1 MSLPKGTCTY
11 GRRFR
16 RAFSTKSSV
25 FVPWVPEAFHARFPV
40 SVIKSDPREKPLDQS
55 ATPLIVPSQLQPRLY
70 QNILR
75 RSRLR
80 PSAELVSAA
89 LSSPSHARKN
99 LWYPGYGFWGE
110 IVTYQELICMVT
122 LLTSLPNHN
131 DDRIEK
137 KKSNMLNKQNN
148 NSERTCRTLFSRF
161 LCLHHTR
168 LTLSNLTGK
177 AIRSS
182 L

>member
-1 MSLPKGTCTY
+1 MSLPMGTRTC

-25 FVPWVPEAFHARFPV
+25 FVPWVPETFHARFPL
-40 SVIKSDPREKPLDQS
+40 SVLKSDQHEKPLDQS
-55 ATPLIVPSQLQPRLY
+55 AIPLIAPSQLQPRLY

-80 PSAELVSAA
+80 PTRVGCTKLPVAREKKPLVPRVRFLRRDRHISTIDLRGNATN
-89 LSSPSHARKN
+89 K
-99 LWYPGYGFWGE
+99 
-110 IVTYQELICMVT
+110 
-122 LLTSLPNHN
+122 LTEPQRRQN
-131 DDRIEK
+131 RE

-148 NSERTCRTLFSRF
+148 NSERTCSTLFGRF

-168 LTLSNLTGK
+168 LTLSNLIGK

>member
-1 MSLPKGTCTY
+1 MSLPMGTRTC

-25 FVPWVPEAFHARFPV
+25 FVPWVPETFHARFPV
-40 SVIKSDPREKPLDQS
+40 SVLKSDQREKPLDQS
-55 ATPLIVPSQLQPRLY
+55 AIPLIAPSQLQPRLY

-75 RSRLR
+75 RSRIR

-110 IVTYQELICMVT
+110 IVTYQELICVVT
-122 LLTSLPNHN
+122 LLTSLAQPQRRQN
-131 DDRIEK
+131 REK
-137 KKSNMLNKQNN
+137 KSKMLNKQNK
-148 NSERTCRTLFSRF
+148 NSERTCSTLFGRF

-168 LTLSNLTGK
+168 LTLSNLIGR

>member
-1 MSLPKGTCTY
+1 MGTSTC

-16 RAFSTKSSV
+16 LAFSTKSSV
-25 FVPWVPEAFHARFPV
+25 FVPWVPETFHARFAV
-40 SVIKSDPREKPLDQS
+40 SVLKSDQREKPLDQS
-55 ATPLIVPSQLQPRLY
+55 AIPLIAPSQLQPRLY

-80 PSAELVSAA
+80 PSAELVSGA

-99 LWYPGYGFWGE
+99 LWYPGYGFWGV
-110 IVTYQELICMVT
+110 IVTYQELICLVT
-122 LLTSLPNHN
+122 LLTSLAQPQRRQN
-131 DDRIEK
+131 RE

-148 NSERTCRTLFSRF
+148 NSERTCSTPFGRF

>member
-1 MSLPKGTCTY
+1 MSPPMGTRTC

-16 RAFSTKSSV
+16 RACSTQSSV
-25 FVPWVPEAFHARFPV
+25 FVPWLPEAFRARFPV
-40 SVIKSDPREKPLDQS
+40 SVLKRDPREKPLDQS
-55 ATPLIVPSQLQPRLY
+55 AIPLIAPSQLQPRLY

-80 PSAELVSAA
+80 HSVELVSAA
-89 LSSPSHARKN
+89 RSSPSHAREN

-110 IVTYQELICMVT
+110 IVTYQELICLVT
-122 LLTSLPNHN
+122 LLTSLAQPQRRQN
-131 DDRIEK
+131 REK
-137 KKSNMLNKQNN
+137 KGNMLNKQNK
-148 NSERTCRTLFSRF
+148 NSERTCSTLFGRF

-168 LTLSNLTGK
+168 PTLSNLIGK

>member
-1 MSLPKGTCTY
+1 MSLPMGPRTC

-25 FVPWVPEAFHARFPV
+25 FVPWVPETFHARFPV
-40 SVIKSDPREKPLDQS
+40 SVLKSDQR
-55 ATPLIVPSQLQPRLY
+55 AIPLIAPSQLQPRLY

-99 LWYPGYGFWGE
+99 LWYPGYGFWSE
-110 IVTYQELICMVT
+110 IVTYQELICMVR

-137 KKSNMLNKQNN
+137 KKSNMLNRQNN
-148 NSERTCRTLFSRF
+148 NSERTCSTLFGRF